1 MLIDGKLW
9 WLVKCIHVVLW
20 VAFFFFLWCRTD
32 NGSTDRRPDG
42 RTLRFVTLHVEKS
55 EAVCSRR
62 GCE

>member
-9 WLVKCIHVVLW
+9 WLVKCIHVVSW

-32 NGSTDRRPDG
+32 NGSTDRR
-42 RTLRFVTLHVEKS
+42 LRFVTLHVEKS

-62 GCE
+62 GRE